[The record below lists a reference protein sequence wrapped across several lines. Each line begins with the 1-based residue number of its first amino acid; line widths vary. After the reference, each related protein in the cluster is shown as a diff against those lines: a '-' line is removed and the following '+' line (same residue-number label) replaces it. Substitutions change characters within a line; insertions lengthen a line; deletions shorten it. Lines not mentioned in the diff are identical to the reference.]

1 MYLIEVYKDG
11 EFIGYANGNWDYSDT
26 TDERFPYTMTSTHLE
41 NLPQYTLE
49 EAEKECKEL
58 RDEFFMYDFIVKELK

>member
-11 EFIGYANGNWDYSDT
+11 EFIGYSNGNWDYNDIT
-26 TDERFPYTMTSTHLE
+26 GERFPYTMTSMHSE

-49 EAEKECKEL
+49 QAEKECKEL
-58 RDEFFMYDFIVKELK
+58 RNEFFMYDFIVKELE